1 MSHYGSTFD
10 LSPWETFFHVGSS
23 SSCKYNVNTIG
34 VLNFPFI
41 LLAEVRR
48 FMHFYA
54 SHTARFQVS
63 EVPKMIW

>member
-1 MSHYGSTFD
+1 MSHCGSTFD

-41 LLAEVRR
+41 LRAEVWGL
-48 FMHFYA
+48 MQYYT
-54 SHTARFQVS
+54 SHITHFQVS
-63 EVPKMIW
+63 EVSR